1 MMKLVRRVHGVRG
14 KKVDEKMQKEK
25 VVMAVGQRKV
35 VKRLRRGEMT
45 ARSMG
50 LSRSWVLVC

>member
-1 MMKLVRRVHGVRG
+1 MVRAAHRARRENA
-14 KKVDEKMQKEK
+14 DEKMQE
-25 VVMAVGQRKV
+25 VVMAVDQRKV